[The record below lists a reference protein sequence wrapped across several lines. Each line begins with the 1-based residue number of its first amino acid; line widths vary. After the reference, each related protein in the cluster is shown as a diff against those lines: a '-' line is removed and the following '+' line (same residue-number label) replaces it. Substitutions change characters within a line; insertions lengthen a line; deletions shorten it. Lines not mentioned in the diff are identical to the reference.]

1 MKRNKL
7 NMRILSLVLA
17 TMALL
22 LISGCRTVP
31 VRNIENAP
39 LVTTSQA
46 HPDMQKIG
54 DAIIKAGT
62 GLGWRMAQKDAGLII
77 GSLSVRTHRADV
89 EIIYN
94 HKNYNIIYKDSR
106 NLKYNSE
113 KSTIHRQYNNWIKN
127 LDLAIQKEVV
137 SIR

>member
-1 MKRNKL
+1 MEKNKM
-7 NMRILSLVLA
+7 NMRILSLMLA
-17 TMALL
+17 TIALL
-22 LISGCRTVP
+22 LISGCRAVP
-31 VRNIENAP
+31 VRNIQNAP

-62 GLGWRMAQKDAGLII
+62 GLGWRMAQKDAGQII

-94 HKNYNIIYKDSR
+94 QENYSIIYKDSS
-106 NLKYNSE
+106 NLKYNPE
-113 KSTIHRQYNNWIKN
+113 KATIHRQYNNWVKN
-127 LDLAIQKEVV
+127 LDLAIQKEIV